1 MMVSFSPQFIAD
13 SNRGHVFN
21 VPFLIAALISLCSE
35 TATLPAAEPKADNPF
50 DTQVAPLLAVRCLTC
65 HGTQNPKGGLDLSQ
79 RATAFKGGDSGP
91 AIEPGKPDESLL
103 WEKISGD
110 EMPPKKPLKAEE
122 KALLKAWLLAGAK
135 WDTDPIDPLR
145 YTSDNRAGYDWW
157 SLKPVRRPDFPAVKN
172 SVWPRNGIDH
182 FILAKLEAKGLVPAP
197 DADRRT
203 YIRRLSFDL
212 LGLPPSPR
220 EVAVFEAD
228 QAPDAYEQ
236 LVQRYLDSPAYGER
250 WARHWLDIVRYG
262 ESQGFE
268 RDKLRP
274 NSWRY
279 RDWVVWALNRDMPY
293 ADFVRLQI
301 AGDVIA
307 PDDPLALVATG
318 YLVAA
323 PWDEVGQS
331 QQSAAMRAV
340 VRQDELEDV
349 IGTTAQTFLG
359 LTANCARCHDHKFD
373 PISQREYYQLAASLG
388 GVRHGERE
396 SLSNSG
402 RAATQNRIQE
412 LESHRQQLATALAA
426 LETPIREQIRA
437 VRSSQPLPA
446 VPVPAPIARWEFDGN
461 LQDSTGTLHGTA
473 SGNAKVEQG
482 RLILDGQQSYVAT
495 APLLKPLTSK
505 TLEAWVKLSSL
516 KQQGGGVITVQ
527 NLNGGLFDSLVYA
540 EREPGKWFPGSD
552 GFQRSAD
559 LSEAEP
565 ETAADREFV
574 QLTLVYHADQ
584 TVTMYRNGRPY
595 GRPYKASSTP
605 TFEAGKAQVM
615 FGMRHAPV
623 GGNRMLAGEI
633 ERAQLY
639 DRALTPQEVAASAGI
654 PAALSEDIPIETIL
668 SQMTVDQRA
677 QRQTLV
683 QKLTQIEAEQRLL
696 QGGPTYS
703 VVPRQPEA
711 THVLS
716 RGNPATP
723 TEEVSPSGIRSLGDF
738 FREYDLAKDAPES
751 DRRIKLANWITDARN
766 PLTTRVIVNRLWHYH
781 FGVGIVDTPNDF
793 GFNGTRPSHPEL
805 LDWLASELTAQQGS
819 LKALHRTIVLSATY
833 RQAAQFNAQAHAV
846 DADNRLIWRKT
857 PVRLEAEAVRDAV
870 LSVTGELNL
879 AMGGPSYQDFK
890 TFTSNSQF
898 YEQID
903 PVGYAVQR
911 RSLYRM
917 WVRSGRNSLL
927 DVLDCPDPSTTAP
940 KRAVTTTPL
949 QALALLNNAF
959 LLRMCDKLAQHVQ
972 SEPNL
977 ATSGQ
982 VVRAYQL
989 TFQRAPTDD
998 ELRIATPFVE
1008 HHGLPA
1014 LARVLFNSNEFLYVD

>member
-1 MMVSFSPQFIAD
+1 MMVSFSSHLTDNSRRAGTFQF
-13 SNRGHVFN
+13 S
-21 VPFLIAALISLCSE
+21 FLFALLCGLCWDPAS
-35 TATLPAAEPKADNPF
+35 TSAAEPTADDQF
-50 DTQVAPLLAVRCLTC
+50 ETQVAPLLAARCLTC
-65 HGTQNPKGGLDLSQ
+65 HGTQEPKGELDLSQ
-79 RATAFKGGDSGP
+79 RATALKGGESGP
-91 AIEPGKPDESLL
+91 AIEPGKLDESLL
-103 WEKISGD
+103 WEKVSAD

-122 KALLKAWLLAGAK
+122 KAILKAWLLAGAK
-135 WDTDPIDPLR
+135 WGTDPIDPLR

-157 SLKPVRRPDFPAVKN
+157 SLKPVQRPALPAVKN
-172 SVWPRNGIDH
+172 TAWPRNGIDH
-182 FILAKLEAKGLVPAP
+182 FILSKLDARGLGPAP
-197 DADRRT
+197 EADRRT
-203 YIRRLSFDL
+203 YIRRLCFDL
-212 LGLPPSPR
+212 LGLPPSPQ
-220 EVAVFEAD
+220 EVAAFEAD

-274 NSWRY
+274 HSWRY

-293 ADFVRLQI
+293 AEFVRLQI

-307 PDDPLALVATG
+307 PDDPLAVVATG

-349 IGTTAQTFLG
+349 VGTTAQTFLG

-373 PISQREYYQLAASLG
+373 PISQREYYQLVASLG

-396 SLSNSG
+396 SLSSGG
-402 RAATQNRIQE
+402 RASTQDRIQE
-412 LESHRQQLATALAA
+412 LDTHRKQLATALAA
-426 LETPIREQIRA
+426 LETPVREKIRA
-437 VRSSQPLPA
+437 ADSRQPPPE
-446 VPVPAPIARWEFDGN
+446 VPVPTPIARWDFDGD
-461 LQDSTGTLHGTA
+461 LQDSIGTLHGTA
-473 SGNAKVEQG
+473 SGTAKVEQG

-495 APLLKPLTSK
+495 APLSKPLTAK
-505 TLEAWVKLSSL
+505 TLEAWVKVGNL
-516 KQQGGGVITVQ
+516 KQQGGGVFTVQ
-527 NLNGGLFDSLVYA
+527 YLNGGTFDSLVFA

-552 GFQRSAD
+552 GFQRSVD
-559 LSEAEP
+559 LSEAEV
-565 ETAADREFV
+565 ETVADHEFV
-574 QLTLVYHADQ
+574 QLTVVYQADQ
-584 TVTMYRNGRPY
+584 TVMMYRNGRPY
-595 GRPYKASSTP
+595 GRPYKASSIP
-605 TFEAGKAQVM
+605 TFEAGKAQVV
-615 FGMRHAPV
+615 FGMRHAPA
-623 GGNRMLAGEI
+623 GGNRMLVGEI

-639 DRALTPQEVAASAGI
+639 DHALTPQEVAASAGI
-654 PAALSEDIPIETIL
+654 APSLSDEIPIETIV
-668 SQMTVDQRA
+668 SQMTAPQRT
-677 QRQTLV
+677 QRQFLV

-696 QGGPTYS
+696 QGGPTYA

-723 TEEVSPSGIRSLGDF
+723 AEEVAPRGIHALGDF
-738 FREYDLAKDAPES
+738 CREFDVTRDAPES
-751 DRRIKLANWITDARN
+751 DRRIRLANWITDERN
-766 PLTTRVIVNRLWHYH
+766 PLTARVIVNRLWHYH

-805 LDWLASELTAQQGS
+805 LDWLASELTAQRGS
-819 LKALHRTIVLSATY
+819 LKALHRAIVLSATY
-833 RQAAQFNAQAHAV
+833 RQGAQFNAQAHAV
-846 DADNRLIWRKT
+846 DADNRLLWRKN

-879 AMGGPSYQDFK
+879 TMGGPSYQDFK

-903 PVGYAVQR
+903 PVGYALQR

-917 WVRSGRNSLL
+917 WVRSGRNTLL

-959 LLRMCDKLAQHVQ
+959 LLRMCDKLAEHIQH
-972 SEPNL
+972 EPDL
-977 ATSGQ
+977 PPAAQ
-982 VVRAYQL
+982 VEKAYHL

-998 ELRIATPFVE
+998 EQRIATRFVAE
-1008 HHGLPA
+1008 HGLSA

>member
-1 MMVSFSPQFIAD
+1 MIVLLRPQSIPTA
-13 SNRGHVFN
+13 NRGRAVGMR
-21 VPFLIAALISLCSE
+21 FLIALFVGMWCLDTTTTIS
-35 TATLPAAEPKADNPF
+35 AAEPMF
-50 DTQVAPLLAVRCLTC
+50 ESEVAPLLAARCLTC
-65 HGTQNPKGGLDLSQ
+65 HGTQEHKGGLNLSQ
-79 RATAFKGGDSGP
+79 RATALKGGESGP
-91 AIEPGKPDESLL
+91 AIEPGKLDESLM

-122 KALLKAWLLAGAK
+122 KAILKAWLLAGAK
-135 WDTDPIDPLR
+135 WGSDPIDPLR
-145 YTSDNRAGYDWW
+145 YSSDHRAGYDWW
-157 SLKPVRRPDFPAVKN
+157 SLKPVKQPELPVVKQTA
-172 SVWPRNGIDH
+172 WPRNGIDH
-182 FILAKLEAKGLVPAP
+182 FVLARLEAKGLAPAP
-197 DADRRT
+197 EADRRT
-203 YIRRLSFDL
+203 CIRRLSFDL
-212 LGLPPSPR
+212 LGLPPTPQ
-220 EVAVFEAD
+220 EVAAFEAD
-228 QAPDAYEQ
+228 RAPDAYEQ

-250 WARHWLDIVRYG
+250 WARHWLDVVRYG

-293 ADFVRLQI
+293 EEFVRLQI
-301 AGDVIA
+301 AGDVLA
-307 PDDPLALVATG
+307 PDDPLAVIATG

-331 QQSAAMRAV
+331 QQSAVMRAI

-349 IGTTAQTFLG
+349 IGTTTQTFLG

-396 SLSNSG
+396 SLSNNG
-402 RAATQNRIQE
+402 RDATQKRIQE
-412 LESHRQQLATALAA
+412 LDTHRQELAAALAT
-426 LETPIREQIRA
+426 LETPIREKIRA
-437 VRSSQPLPA
+437 ARQAQPPSA
-446 VPVPAPIARWEFDGN
+446 VPVPAPIARWEFDRD
-461 LQDSTGTLHGTA
+461 LQDSVGALHGTA
-473 SGNAKVEQG
+473 FGNAKVEQG
-482 RLILDGQQSYVAT
+482 RLILDGQQSYVASV
-495 APLLKPLTSK
+495 PLLKPLTAK
-505 TLEAWVKLSSL
+505 TFEVWVKLSNL
-516 KQQGGGVITVQ
+516 KQQGGGVLTVQ
-527 NLNGGLFDSLVYA
+527 NLNGATFDSLVFA
-540 EREPGKWFPGSD
+540 EREPGKWFPGSE
-552 GFQRSAD
+552 GFQRSVD

-565 ETAADREFV
+565 EAVADKEFV

-595 GRPYKASSTP
+595 GRSYKASSLP
-605 TFEAGKAQVM
+605 TFEAEKAQVV
-615 FGMRHAPV
+615 FGMRHGPV
-623 GGNRMLAGEI
+623 GGNKMLAGEI

-639 DRALTPQEVAASAGI
+639 DRALTPQEVAASAGV
-654 PAALSEDIPIETIL
+654 PAAQSEEISIEAIL
-668 SQMTVDQRA
+668 SQMTVPQRTE
-677 QRQTLV
+677 RQTLV
-683 QKLTQIEAEQRLL
+683 QTLTQIEAEQRLL
-696 QGGPTYS
+696 QGGPTYA
-703 VVPRQPEA
+703 VAPRQPEA

-723 TEEVSPSGIRSLGDF
+723 AEEVSPSGIHSLGDF
-738 FREYDLAKDAPES
+738 NRDYDLPKDSTES

-766 PLTTRVIVNRLWHYH
+766 PLTARVIVNRLWHYH

-805 LDWLASELTAQQGS
+805 LDWLASELTVQKGS

-833 RQAAQFNAQAHAV
+833 RQGTQFNARAHAV
-846 DADNRLIWRKT
+846 DADNRLLWRKT

-870 LSVTGELNL
+870 LTVTGELNPT
-879 AMGGPSYQDFK
+879 MGGPSYQDFK

-903 PVGYAVQR
+903 PVGYALQR

-949 QALALLNNAF
+949 QALALLNNSF
-959 LLRMCDKLAQHVQ
+959 LLRMCDKLAEHIQG
-972 SEPNL
+972 EADLTP
-977 ATSGQ
+977 AAQ
-982 VVRAYQL
+982 VARAYQL
-989 TFQRAPTDD
+989 TFQRTPTDD
-998 ELRIATPFVE
+998 EQKIATPFVE
-1008 HHGLPA
+1008 QHGLSA